1 MPFDA
6 MTLASSWWENVSKM
20 TGIRSGNFKQRRTLS
35 NDGWDTGYSLFIP
48 RHGVGGLGAGPAI
61 GGAGG
66 NFHFPGGGGLLS
78 RGWGALPSGG
88 GGGAGFFRHK
98 MDIVGDDPHA
108 ALGLAVFFP
117 AVLAQAPLHDDP
129 AAFGQV
135 FGAVFR
141 GRAPDLHVEIG
152 HLRRLLAVFGVHP
165 VVGEREAAHGL
176 SRRCVL

>member
-20 TGIRSGNFKQRRTLS
+20 TGTRSGNFKQRRTLS

-48 RHGVGGLGAGPAI
+48 RHGVGGLGVDGNFRF
-61 GGAGG
+61 AGG
-66 NFHFPGGGGLLS
+66 GRLLS
-78 RGWGALPSGG
+78 RGGGALPCGG
-88 GGGAGFFRHK
+88 GPGLLRHK

-108 ALGLAVFFP
+108 ALRLAVFFP

-135 FGAVFR
+135 FVAVLR

>member
-20 TGIRSGNFKQRRTLS
+20 TGTRSGNFKQRRTLS

-48 RHGVGGLGAGPAI
+48 RHGVGGLGV
-61 GGAGG
+61 GG

-78 RGWGALPSGG
+78 RGWGALHSGG
-88 GGGAGFFRHK
+88 GGGAGFFGHK
-98 MDIVGDDPHA
+98 MDVVGDDPHA

-117 AVLAQAPLHDDP
+117 AVLAQAPLHDDA
-129 AAFGQV
+129 AAFCQV
-135 FGAVFR
+135 FVSVLR

-165 VVGEREAAHGL
+165 VVGERETADRFA
-176 SRRCVL
+176 RRRVL